1 MSEQPVDDPQKLGVA
16 QTWDFW
22 DEARTLILDSPLSE
36 AAKQRLIDGLGP
48 EPPRDGRIALDAEGD
63 HVLAP
68 GAHLVPLLPPDRE
81 PELAADDGM
90 EINEDAGEGIAG
102 EGTLEITRTSIATG
116 ITRSIELPI
125 TPEQLERWR
134 NGELIQDAMPHL
146 SDAEREFVLSGMT
159 AEEWAEF
166 RRMEEEMD
174 RADDDGDGLGL

>member
-1 MSEQPVDDPQKLGVA
+1 MIRAASTAGTSGRSTAPRSRRRPTPFLPGRRATMSEQPVDDPQKLGVA

-81 PELAADDGM
+81 PELAAD
-90 EINEDAGEGIAG
+90 
-102 EGTLEITRTSIATG
+102 
-116 ITRSIELPI
+116 
-125 TPEQLERWR
+125 
-134 NGELIQDAMPHL
+134 
-146 SDAEREFVLSGMT
+146 
-159 AEEWAEF
+159 
-166 RRMEEEMD
+166 
-174 RADDDGDGLGL
+174 